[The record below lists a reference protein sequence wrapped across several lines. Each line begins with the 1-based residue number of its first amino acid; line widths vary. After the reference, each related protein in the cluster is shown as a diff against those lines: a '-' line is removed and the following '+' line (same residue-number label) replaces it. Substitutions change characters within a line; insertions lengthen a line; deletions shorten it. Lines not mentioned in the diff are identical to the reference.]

1 MLDTFRKVTANFY
14 QRSYIKLH
22 NRYQSQP
29 IGIWRK
35 ITNNILQVDGTA
47 MNNISSRYCKIWR
60 VNPAEEKLGYKQVPV
75 PIAQEF
81 LKNQLTDIDNLDNVS
96 IQNTLFSYFHADN
109 KNLDVTTRAL
119 AGLCLRCYVSESIL
133 RECKKIDSM
142 FSGSKQFTYRDLL
155 PFVLNDDGQKL
166 IILDRDGKTQ
176 LMVDNCS
183 QTTPELYK
191 FFSMTVLQ
199 TFNADSQSRMSL
211 DNWAYLQTK
220 QNPEL
225 KNFLSE
231 FGFKHVSDWSLLNRV
246 RTKQLERLLTQHR
259 YIVEAF
265 HAVYRRDRQMQHH
278 KAARKCPDPTNVQ
291 LQEMLVY
298 LQKYQVSINTSAR
311 LMRELKN
318 IAQEIRKYDIWA
330 SKESLDIFDAESGQ
344 YQPRRD
350 LLVDSIDEV
359 DVEQREF
366 LEFLQERLYTV
377 MSEVIQQQ
385 VEANIK
391 KLHHSSRYAPFAD
404 KYIKGL
410 QLYYSQAMS
419 LKEIMPLL
427 GMTSWDQTRRILN
440 PGDLL
445 TSVRAQTV
453 EQMLESI
460 LKKAAE
466 KGLTKMPPEAGYLK
480 AVTEQVES
488 YVDEQVFQAAAEEI
502 RTGKNRTMDSLYAQ
516 QLRSYIETCT
526 LPATEHLNF
535 ATK

>member
-1 MLDTFRKVTANFY
+1 M
-14 QRSYIKLH
+14 
-22 NRYQSQP
+22 
-29 IGIWRK
+29 
-35 ITNNILQVDGTA
+35 DGAA
-47 MNNISSRYCKIWR
+47 MNNVSSRYWKIWR
-60 VNPAEEKLGYKQVPV
+60 VNPAEGRLGYKQLPV
-75 PIAQEF
+75 IAAQEF
-81 LKNQLTDIDNLDNVS
+81 LKNQLNNIENMDNVS
-96 IQNTLFSYFHADN
+96 IQNALFSYFHADN
-109 KNLDVTTRAL
+109 KKLDVTTRAQ
-119 AGLCLRCYVSESIL
+119 AGLCLRCYISEAIL

-142 FSGSKQFTYRDLL
+142 FSSSKQFTYRDLL

-176 LMVDNCS
+176 LMVDDKS
-183 QTTPELYK
+183 QITPAKYK
-191 FFSMTVLQ
+191 FFSATVLQ

-231 FGFKHVSDWSLLNRV
+231 FGFKHVSDWALLNRV

-265 HAVYRRDRQMQHH
+265 HVVYRRDRQMQHN
-278 KAARKCPDPTNVQ
+278 KGTKKCPDPTDAQ
-291 LQEMLVY
+291 LQEMLAY
-298 LQKYQVSINTSAR
+298 LQKYQVSIDTPAR
-311 LMRELKN
+311 LIKELKN

-330 SKESLDIFDAESGQ
+330 SRESLDIYDAESGQ

-350 LLVDSIDEV
+350 LPTDSIDEE
-359 DVEQREF
+359 DVEQQEF
-366 LEFLQERLYTV
+366 LEFLQRQLHTV
-377 MSEVIQQQ
+377 LNEVIQQQ

-391 KLHHSSRYAPFAD
+391 KLQKSSKYAPFAD
-404 KYIKGL
+404 KYIRGL
-410 QLYYSQAMS
+410 ELYYSQAMS

-460 LKKAAE
+460 LKKAQE
-466 KGLTKMPPEAGYLK
+466 KGLTKIPPEANYLR
-480 AVTEQVES
+480 ALNEQIES
-488 YVDEQVFQAAAEEI
+488 YVDEQVFIAAAEEI
-502 RTGKNRTMDSLYAQ
+502 RAGKNRTMDSLYAQ
-516 QLRSYIETCT
+516 QLRSYIEACT
-526 LPATEHLNF
+526 LPA
-535 ATK
+535 